1 MEEKSSHQR
10 KSLRRQVDESNTLLV
25 NDYLDKF
32 VYTEENGFSNIKR
45 EDGVKA
51 QVSGIDI
58 TFDFNGES
66 FLCDEKAAAA
76 YINNPLRTFSLE
88 LSFINK
94 AGIEKIGWF
103 VNDDLS
109 TDSYVFV
116 WIDEGDVIKVG
127 EDKKGEIYALTGID
141 GIKKLEI
148 SFIRKEKIKEYL
160 SSLGWTRDNLL
171 EKNRRIRENNKEKMG
186 KITENGCKFSYS
198 KSLSEK
204 SINVLVPRDK
214 LIEMADKHLKFGY

>member
-66 FLCDEKAAAA
+66 FLCDEKAATA

-94 AGIEKIGWF
+94 AGTEKIGWF
-103 VNDDLS
+103 VNDDLR

-116 WIDEGDVIKVG
+116 WVDEGDVIKAG

-141 GIKKLEI
+141 GIKKIEI

-171 EKNRRIRENNKEKMG
+171 EKNRRIRENSKEKMG